1 MQLSKISPKAEMFF
15 ILSFSAAFD
24 CLVQQNQRERDTTCV
39 LWFRD
44 LVLVINIVI
53 FVQAQLKRFHDS

>member
-1 MQLSKISPKAEMFF
+1 MQLSKISPEAEMFF

-24 CLVQQNQRERDTTCV
+24 CLVQRNQRERVTTCV

-44 LVLVINIVI
+44 LVLVINIMI
-53 FVQAQLKRFHDS
+53 FVQA